1 MRRLRRK
8 SFIALSVT
16 ALLGSF
22 IAMAVPGAQAA
33 NETGSI
39 TVWLMPDAKDFGS
52 ALADA
57 TTAFNHAYP
66 NIKVNVE
73 FQTWS
78 DHLKKFDAGLVA
90 RKTADV
96 IEFGNTEV
104 LKYSSSG
111 ALADLTKYKQSF
123 DYSAKWLKA
132 LTDAGSFDGKLYA
145 IPYYAGARA
154 VMYRTDLFAAQS
166 IKIPKSYDEFLAAG
180 KKLMKA
186 YGTDPTFSAVY
197 LPGKYWYAAMSFVY
211 DAGGSIAEKTGN
223 QWKGNLSSANSI
235 AGLNRFKEVS
245 DTLSKADKA
254 GTENAQ
260 WDVFN
265 GGKVAM
271 SYSNGWESCCIPK
284 IGANWGFFPMPSMNK
299 GEFAPAFLGGS
310 NLAVPIYSK
319 NAKISAYWIRS
330 FTSAAQ
336 MRTIARS
343 GAIPNNTSMLNMI
356 KGKAAPVAQAAKNSW
371 FVPAATK
378 WVDVENANIL
388 QTMLSDIATGKKTV
402 AAAAADASDQIT
414 KILN

>member
-16 ALLGSF
+16 ALLGTF
-22 IAMAVPGAQAA
+22 IAVAVPVAQAGAQ
-33 NETGSI
+33 TGNI

-57 TTAFNHAYP
+57 TLAFNRAYP

-73 FQTWS
+73 FQTWG
-78 DHLKKFDAGLVA
+78 DHLKKLDAGLVA
-90 RKTADV
+90 KKTADV
-96 IEFGNTEV
+96 VEFGNTEV

-111 ALADLTKYKQSF
+111 ALADLSAYRSTF
-123 DYSAKWLKA
+123 DYSSKWLKA

-145 IPYYAGARA
+145 VPYYAGARA
-154 VMYRTDLFAAQS
+154 IMYRTDLFAAQG
-166 IKIPKSYDEFLAAG
+166 IKVPKSYDDFLAAG

-211 DAGGSIAEKTGN
+211 DAGGSIAEQSGGK
-223 QWKGNLSSANSI
+223 WVGNLDSADSI
-235 AGLNRFKEVS
+235 AGLNRFKVVS

-254 GTENAQ
+254 GTEAAQ

-284 IGANWGFFPMPSMNK
+284 IGANWAFFPMPSVNK
-299 GEFAPAFLGGS
+299 GTYAPAFLGGS
-310 NLAVPIYSK
+310 NLGVPIYAK
-319 NAKISAYWIRS
+319 NAKIAAYWIRS

-343 GAIPNNTSMLNMI
+343 GAIPNNTQMLNMI
-356 KGKAAPVAQAAKNSW
+356 KGKSSPVAQAAKNSW

-402 AAAAADASDQIT
+402 AAAAADASNQIT
-414 KILN
+414 KLLN

>member
-8 SFIALSVT
+8 SFIALSIMG
-16 ALLGSF
+16 LLGSF
-22 IAMAVPGAQAA
+22 IAIAAPAAQA
-33 NETGSI
+33 GSQSGTL
-39 TVWLMPDAKDFGS
+39 TVWLMPDAKDFGT

-57 TTAFNHAYP
+57 TAAFNHSYP
-66 NIKVNVE
+66 NIKVNIE
-73 FQTWS
+73 FQTWG

-90 RKTADV
+90 RKTSDV

-111 ALADLTKYKQSF
+111 ALADLSGYKQNF
-123 DYSAKWLKA
+123 DYSSKWLQA

-154 VMYRTDLFAAQS
+154 VMYRTDLFAAQG
-166 IKIPKSYDEFLAAG
+166 IKVPKSYDEFLAAG
-180 KKLMKA
+180 KKLMAA
-186 YGTDPTFSAVY
+186 YGSDPAFSAVY

-211 DAGGSIAEKTGN
+211 DAGGSIAVKNGSQWVGN
-223 QWKGNLSSANSI
+223 IDSPNSI
-235 AGLNRFKEVS
+235 AGLNRFKAIS
-245 DTLSKADKA
+245 DTLSRADKA

-284 IGANWGFFPMPSMNK
+284 IGTNWGFFPMPSVNK
-299 GEFAPAFLGGS
+299 GQFAPAFLGGS
-310 NLAVPIYSK
+310 NLAVPVYSK
-319 NAKISAYWIRS
+319 NVKMAAYWIRS
-330 FTSAAQ
+330 FTSARQ

-343 GAIPNNTSMLNMI
+343 GAIPNNTRMLNMI
-356 KGKAAPVAQAAKNSW
+356 KGKAAPVAQAAMNSW

-378 WVDVENANIL
+378 WVDVENANVL

-402 AAAAADASDQIT
+402 AAAAADASAQIT

>member
-16 ALLGSF
+16 ALLGTF
-22 IAMAVPGAQAA
+22 IATALPVAQAGSQA
-33 NETGSI
+33 GSI
-39 TVWLMPDAKDFGS
+39 TVWLMPDAKDFGT

-57 TTAFNHAYP
+57 TTAFNRAYP

-73 FQTWS
+73 FQTWG

-90 RKTADV
+90 RKTSDV

-111 ALADLTKYKQSF
+111 ALADLTAYKPTF
-123 DYSAKWLKA
+123 DYSSYWLQA

-154 VMYRTDLFAAQS
+154 IMYRTDLFAAQG
-166 IKIPKSYDEFLAAG
+166 IKVPKSYAEFLAAG
-180 KKLMKA
+180 KKLMAA

-211 DAGGSIAEKTGN
+211 DAGGSIAEKVGT
-223 QWKGNLSSANSI
+223 QWKGNLNSANSI

-284 IGANWGFFPMPSMNK
+284 IGANWAFFPMPSVTK
-299 GEFAPAFLGGS
+299 GQYAPAFLGGS

-319 NAKISAYWIRS
+319 NAKIAAYWIRS

-343 GAIPNNTSMLNMI
+343 GAIPNNTRMLNMI

-371 FVPAATK
+371 FVPPATK

-402 AAAAADASDQIT
+402 ANAAADASDQIT

>member
-8 SFIALSVT
+8 SLIALSVT
-16 ALLGSF
+16 ALLGTF
-22 IAMAVPGAQAA
+22 IAAAIPIAQAGSQS
-33 NETGSI
+33 GSI

-57 TTAFNHAYP
+57 TVAFNRAYP
-66 NIKVNVE
+66 NVKVNVE
-73 FQTWS
+73 FQTWG
-78 DHLKKFDAGLVA
+78 DHLKKLDAGLVA
-90 RKTADV
+90 KKTADV
-96 IEFGNTEV
+96 VEFGNTEV

-111 ALADLTKYKQSF
+111 ALADLSAYRATF
-123 DYSAKWLKA
+123 DYSSRWLQA
-132 LTDAGSFDGKLYA
+132 LTDAGSFDGKLFA
-145 IPYYAGARA
+145 VPYYAGARA
-154 VMYRTDLFAAQS
+154 IMYRTDLFAAQG
-166 IKIPKSYDEFLAAG
+166 IKVPKSYDDFLAAG

-186 YGTDPTFSAVY
+186 YGSDPTFSAVY

-211 DAGGSIAEKTGN
+211 DAGGSIAEQSGGK
-223 QWKGNLSSANSI
+223 WVGNLDSANSI
-235 AGLNRFKEVS
+235 AGLNRFKVVS

-254 GTENAQ
+254 GTEAAQ

-284 IGANWGFFPMPSMNK
+284 MGANWAFFPMPSVNK
-299 GEFAPAFLGGS
+299 GTYAPAFLGGS
-310 NLAVPIYSK
+310 NLGVPVYSK
-319 NAKISAYWIRS
+319 NAKIAAYWIRS

-343 GAIPNNTSMLNMI
+343 GAIPNNTQMLNMI

-402 AAAAADASDQIT
+402 AVAAADASNQIT
-414 KILN
+414 KLLN

>member
-1 MRRLRRK
+1 MRSLRKK
-8 SFIALSVT
+8 SLIALSLT
-16 ALLGSF
+16 ALVGMTF
-22 IAMAVPGAQAA
+22 TAAIPAAQAA
-33 NETGSI
+33 NEKGSI
-39 TVWLMPDAKDFGS
+39 TVWLMPDAKDFGT

-57 TTAFNHAYP
+57 TIAFNKKYP
-66 NIKVNVE
+66 NMKVNVE
-73 FQTWS
+73 FQTWG
-78 DHLKKFDAGLVA
+78 DHLKKLDAGLVA
-90 RKTADV
+90 KKTADV
-96 IEFGNTEV
+96 MEFGNTEV

-111 ALADLTKYKQSF
+111 ALADLSSYKSTF
-123 DYSAKWLKA
+123 DYSNDWLKA

-145 IPYYAGARA
+145 VPYYAGARA
-154 VMYRTDLFAAQS
+154 IMYRTDLFAAQ
-166 IKIPKSYDEFLAAG
+166 KISVPKSYDEFLAAG
-180 KKLMKA
+180 KKLMAA
-186 YGTDPTFSAVY
+186 YGSDATFSAVY

-211 DAGGSIAEKTGN
+211 DAGGSIATSTGGK
-223 QWKGNLSSANSI
+223 WTGTLDSAASI

-254 GTENAQ
+254 GTESAQ

-284 IGANWGFFPMPSMNK
+284 VGANWAFFPMPSVNK
-299 GEFAPAFLGGS
+299 GSYAPAFLGGS
-310 NLAVPIYSK
+310 NLAVPVYSK

-336 MRTIARS
+336 MRTIAGS
-343 GAIPNNTSMLNMI
+343 GAIPNNTKMLNMI
-356 KGKAAPVAQAAKNSW
+356 KGKAAPVAAAAKNSW

-378 WVDVENANIL
+378 WVDVENANVL

-402 AAAAADASDQIT
+402 AAAAADASAQIT